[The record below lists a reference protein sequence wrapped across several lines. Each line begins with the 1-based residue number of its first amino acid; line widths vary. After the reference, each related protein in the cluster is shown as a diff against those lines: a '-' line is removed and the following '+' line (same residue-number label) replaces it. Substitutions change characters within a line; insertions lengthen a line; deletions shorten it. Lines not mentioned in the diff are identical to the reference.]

1 MQPECPDSKIQ
12 ATKATEAQN
21 KAGQRKSSVIA
32 SGSTA
37 DFISFCSETTELVTV
52 TLNIILKTNAA
63 SVDHTFR
70 NVSACQYCGTTV
82 GPSSKQQA
90 EMKALELLQCVHA

>member
-37 DFISFCSETTELVTV
+37 DFIFFCNGETTELATM
-52 TLNIILKTNAA
+52 TLNIILKINAA

-70 NVSACQYCGTTV
+70 NVSACQCCGTTV
-82 GPSSKQQA
+82 GPSSK
-90 EMKALELLQCVHA
+90 